1 MLETFVILG
10 KFKARFVD
18 HDLLN
23 LQFSRLTKP
32 TGLNKPTGLT
42 RLTKSLD
49 WPDWLNWLPRLA
61 TFWKIAEIGKI

>member
-10 KFKARFVD
+10 KFKARFV
-18 HDLLN
+18 DLLN

-32 TGLNKPTGLT
+32 TGLNKPTGQNKPTGLT

-49 WPDWLNWLPRLA
+49 
-61 TFWKIAEIGKI
+61 